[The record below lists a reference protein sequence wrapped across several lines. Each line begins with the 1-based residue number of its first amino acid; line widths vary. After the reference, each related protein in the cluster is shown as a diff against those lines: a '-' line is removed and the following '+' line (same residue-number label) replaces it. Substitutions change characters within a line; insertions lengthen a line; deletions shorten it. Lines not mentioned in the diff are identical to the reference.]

1 MAKSNNFKF
10 MIIIT
15 ANSLPSIIR
24 SIILGWLRCLS
35 LIRVHI
41 SIIIGIDSW
50 LHLLLHCLLSLG
62 LCVHISVVV
71 WIHRDLLDRLL
82 HDDRLWLLD
91 HYRLLLHHHRLL
103 DNNGLLHNNYRFDD
117 WSRFYHHY
125 RFRMVRAMMW
135 GTVMMRRWMMMG
147 WMMRFGFWDDHS
159 NGSYLS
165 NDYWR
170 TMMSSSSSSAP
181 SATMTTSSPT
191 MSPSTTSA

>member
-15 ANSLPSIIR
+15 ANSIPSIIR

-50 LHLLLHCLLSLG
+50 LHLLLYCLLSLRLG
-62 LCVHISVVV
+62 VHISVVV

-82 HDDRLWLLD
+82 HDDRLLW
-91 HYRLLLHHHRLL
+91 YHHRLL
-103 DNNGLLHNNYRFDD
+103 DHNGLLHNNYRFDD
-117 WSRFYHHY
+117 WSRFYHHD
-125 RFRMVRAMMW
+125 RLRMMRAMMW
-135 GTVMMRRWMMMG
+135 RWMMMG
-147 WMMRFGFWDDHS
+147 WMVRFGFWDDHS

-170 TMMSSSSSSAP
+170 TTMSSSSSSAP

>member
-50 LHLLLHCLLSLG
+50 LHLLLYCLLSLR

-91 HYRLLLHHHRLL
+91 HYRLLLYHHRLL
-103 DNNGLLHNNYRFDD
+103 DHYGSDD
-117 WSRFYHHY
+117 GSWSYHHY
-125 RFRMVRAMMW
+125 RLWMMRAMMW
-135 GTVMMRRWMMMG
+135 RTVMMRRWM
-147 WMMRFGFWDDHS
+147 
-159 NGSYLS
+159 
-165 NDYWR
+165 
-170 TMMSSSSSSAP
+170 
-181 SATMTTSSPT
+181 
-191 MSPSTTSA
+191 

>member
-15 ANSLPSIIR
+15 ANSIPSIIR

-50 LHLLLHCLLSLG
+50 LHLLLHCLLSLR
-62 LCVHISVVV
+62 LCVHIAIIV
-71 WIHRDLLDRLL
+71 WIHCDLLDRLL
-82 HDDRLWLLD
+82 HDDRLLLLD

-103 DNNGLLHNNYRFDD
+103 DHNGLLHNNYRFDD
-117 WSRFYHHY
+117 WSRFYHHD
-125 RFRMVRAMMW
+125 RLRMVRAMM
-135 GTVMMRRWMMMG
+135 RRSMMMG
-147 WMMRFGFWDDHS
+147 WMMRFGFVDDHS

-165 NDYWR
+165 NDHWR
-170 TMMSSSSSSAP
+170 T
-181 SATMTTSSPT
+181 T
-191 MSPSTTSA
+191 